1 MNNAPQ
7 FSLRWNNYVTH
18 VTEAFNALRFENDL
32 VDVTLCCDGG
42 KIRAHKMLLSACSS
56 YFRQIFKENPCQHPV
71 IIFRNFKFDDLNAI
85 INFMYHGEVNI
96 FQEQLESFL
105 ITAELLEVKGL
116 TDNVEEETSSN
127 QLRISESNSLDLS
140 SKSNRVNDA
149 PAPVLVEEPVNLT
162 ILPWSRGDN
171 IPQENTTATQDNA
184 VATQDNVAAI
194 QDNDVEVQEPQPET
208 SKTDNSVTKSKQ
220 GTSSEEMQVDTQT
233 SVEDLSDKSST
244 ESDLAKFRCQLC
256 PKGFKHPTSLTL
268 HKDSHAGKT
277 QCPVCHRSFSRSYDM
292 RSHLQRIH
300 QGKQLTIKEIRY
312 KNNSDSVGPKQFTHN
327 I

>member
-18 VTEAFNALRFENDL
+18 VTEAFNVLRFENDL

-42 KIRAHKMLLSACSS
+42 KIKAHKMLLSACSS
-56 YFRQIFKENPCQHPV
+56 YFKQIFKENPCQHPV
-71 IIFRNFKFDDLNAI
+71 IIFRNFKYEDLNAI

-116 TDNVEEETSSN
+116 TDNVEDESPKS
-127 QLRISESNSLDLS
+127 QLIMNDNISLDLS
-140 SKSNRVNDA
+140 SKSTRLAEDIV
-149 PAPVLVEEPVNLT
+149 PVLTDEPINLAT
-162 ILPWSRGDN
+162 IQNERTRDEY
-171 IPQENTTATQDNA
+171 IPQTIALSNLSDQEKDTESHPHIAKVDDNLITT
-184 VATQDNVAAI
+184 
-194 QDNDVEVQEPQPET
+194 P
-208 SKTDNSVTKSKQ
+208 KSVMQT
-220 GTSSEEMQVDTQT
+220 EDMQVDQST
-233 SVEDLSDKSST
+233 SAEDILEKST

-312 KNNSDSVGPKQFTHN
+312 KNSSDNIGPKQFTHN

>member
-18 VTEAFNALRFENDL
+18 VTEAFNVLRFENDL

-42 KIRAHKMLLSACSS
+42 KIKAHKMLLSACSN
-56 YFRQIFKENPCQHPV
+56 YFKQIFKENPCQHPV
-71 IIFRNFKFDDLNAI
+71 IIFRNFKYEDLNAI

-116 TDNVEEETSSN
+116 TDSMEEESSKTQIRVN
-127 QLRISESNSLDLS
+127 DNASLDLS
-140 SKSNRVNDA
+140 SKSNRLTEDIV
-149 PAPVLVEEPVNLT
+149 PVLTDEPINLAT
-162 ILPWSRGDN
+162 VQNAKDDY
-171 IPQENTTATQDNA
+171 IPQPALPKPLSDNFNL
-184 VATQDNVAAI
+184 DI
-194 QDNDVEVQEPQPET
+194 DRLEPQPET
-208 SKTDNSVTKSKQ
+208 SKTESESNKTKP
-220 GTSSEEMQVDTQT
+220 TANEDMQVDLQT
-233 SVEDLSDKSST
+233 TTAEDLSEKSTS
-244 ESDLAKFRCQLC
+244 ESELAKFRCQLC

-277 QCPVCHRSFSRSYDM
+277 QCPVCLRSFSRSYDM

-312 KNNSDSVGPKQFTHN
+312 KNTNDNNIGPKQFTHH

>member
-7 FSLRWNNYVTH
+7 FSLRWNNYVSH
-18 VTEAFNALRFENDL
+18 VTEAFNILRFENDL

-42 KIRAHKMLLSACSS
+42 KIKAHKMLLSACSN
-56 YFRQIFKENPCQHPV
+56 YFKQIFKENPCQHPV
-71 IIFRNFKFDDLNAI
+71 IIFRNFKYEDLNAI

-116 TDNVEEETSSN
+116 TDNLEDESYKN
-127 QLRISESNSLDLS
+127 QIRINDSVSLDLT
-140 SKSNRVNDA
+140 SKSKPESIVQNTS
-149 PAPVLVEEPVNLT
+149 EEPINLAT
-162 ILPWSRGDN
+162 LQPTREDNLPMNAPFVVVEHDN
-171 IPQENTTATQDNA
+171 MIDLQLDSNKDSNTSQSKPSGSSDEMHVDN
-184 VATQDNVAAI
+184 Q
-194 QDNDVEVQEPQPET
+194 
-208 SKTDNSVTKSKQ
+208 SNSA
-220 GTSSEEMQVDTQT
+220 
-233 SVEDLSDKSST
+233 EDLQEKTTSET
-244 ESDLAKFRCQLC
+244 DLAKFRCQLC

-277 QCPVCHRSFSRSYDM
+277 QCPVCRRSFSRSYDM

-312 KNNSDSVGPKQFTHN
+312 KNSNDSVAAKQFTHN

>member
-7 FSLRWNNYVTH
+7 FSLRWNNYVSH
-18 VTEAFNALRFENDL
+18 VTEAFNVLRFENDL

-42 KIRAHKMLLSACSS
+42 KIKAHKMLLSACST
-56 YFRQIFKENPCQHPV
+56 YFKQIFKENPCQHPV
-71 IIFRNFKFDDLNAI
+71 IIFRNFKFEDLNAI
-85 INFMYHGEVNI
+85 VNFMYHGEVNI

-105 ITAELLEVKGL
+105 ITAEILEVKGL
-116 TDNVEEETSSN
+116 TDNIEDESSKN
-127 QLRISESNSLDLS
+127 QLRITDNISLDLS
-140 SKSNRVNDA
+140 SKSSR
-149 PAPVLVEEPVNLT
+149 PVEDIVPILSNEPINLATIQNTREEY
-162 ILPWSRGDN
+162 
-171 IPQENTTATQDNA
+171 IPQTTKGNSKQENGTS
-184 VATQDNVAAI
+184 
-194 QDNDVEVQEPQPET
+194 EVQPEATT
-208 SKTDNSVTKSKQ
+208 SEENAKKTP
-220 GTSSEEMQVDTQT
+220 SSTEEMQVDIQST
-233 SVEDLSDKSST
+233 SVEDLSEKNSSDS
-244 ESDLAKFRCQLC
+244 ELAKFRCQLC

-312 KNNSDSVGPKQFTHN
+312 KNTSDNLGPKQFTHN

>member
-1 MNNAPQ
+1 MNNAAQ

-18 VTEAFNALRFENDL
+18 VTEAFNVLRFENDL

-42 KIRAHKMLLSACSS
+42 KIKAHKMLLSACST
-56 YFRQIFKENPCQHPV
+56 YFKQIFKENPCQHPV
-71 IIFRNFKFDDLNAI
+71 IIFRNFKYEDLNAI

-116 TDNVEEETSSN
+116 TDNAEEESSKS
-127 QLRISESNSLDLS
+127 QLMIGENSSLDLS
-140 SKSNRVNDA
+140 SKASIRFIEDIV
-149 PAPVLVEEPVNLT
+149 PVLSDEPINLATINNAREE
-162 ILPWSRGDN
+162 D
-171 IPQENTTATQDNA
+171 IPQTSSLKQNLDNENDN
-184 VATQDNVAAI
+184 T
-194 QDNDVEVQEPQPET
+194 DVPTE
-208 SKTDNSVTKSKQ
+208 VTKTEDSLSNKTKTIQ
-220 GTSSEEMQVDTQT
+220 PVEEMQVDGQ
-233 SVEDLSDKSST
+233 SGSSAVEDLSDKSSS
-244 ESDLAKFRCQLC
+244 ESELAKFRCQLC

-312 KNNSDSVGPKQFTHN
+312 KNTSDNVSPKQFTHH

>member
-1 MNNAPQ
+1 MNNAAQ
-7 FSLRWNNYVTH
+7 FSLRWNNYVSH
-18 VTEAFNALRFENDL
+18 VTEAFNVLRFENDL

-42 KIRAHKMLLSACSS
+42 KIKAHKMLLSACSN
-56 YFRQIFKENPCQHPV
+56 YFKQIFKENPCQHPV
-71 IIFRNFKFDDLNAI
+71 IIFRNFKFEDLNAI

-116 TDNVEEETSSN
+116 TDNSEDESSKN
-127 QLRISESNSLDLS
+127 QLKIIDNTSLDLS
-140 SKSNRVNDA
+140 SKSSRFIEDIVPVLSEEPINL
-149 PAPVLVEEPVNLT
+149 APVQAARDEYIPLVSPLKTIPEQEISNVDNQTEISKVDEVNVKT
-162 ILPWSRGDN
+162 KN
-171 IPQENTTATQDNA
+171 VIPPT
-184 VATQDNVAAI
+184 
-194 QDNDVEVQEPQPET
+194 
-208 SKTDNSVTKSKQ
+208 
-220 GTSSEEMQVDTQT
+220 EEMQVDAQT
-233 SVEDLSDKSST
+233 NTTTVEDLSDKNNT
-244 ESDLAKFRCQLC
+244 ETDLAKFRCQLC

-268 HKDSHAGKT
+268 HKDAHAGKT

-312 KNNSDSVGPKQFTHN
+312 KNTNDNVAPKQFTHH

>member
-7 FSLRWNNYVTH
+7 FSLRWNNYVSH
-18 VTEAFNALRFENDL
+18 VTEAFNILRFENDL

-42 KIRAHKMLLSACSS
+42 KIKAHKMLLSACSN
-56 YFRQIFKENPCQHPV
+56 YFKQIFKENPCQHPV
-71 IIFRNFKFDDLNAI
+71 IIFRNFKYEDLNAI

-116 TDNVEEETSSN
+116 TDNLEEESYKN
-127 QLRISESNSLDLS
+127 QIRINDSVSLDLT
-140 SKSNRVNDA
+140 SKSKPESIVQTTS
-149 PAPVLVEEPVNLT
+149 EEPINLAT
-162 ILPWSRGDN
+162 LQPTREDNLPTNAPFVVVEHDN
-171 IPQENTTATQDNA
+171 MFDLQLDSNKDSNISQ
-184 VATQDNVAAI
+184 
-194 QDNDVEVQEPQPET
+194 
-208 SKTDNSVTKSKQ
+208 SKPS
-220 GTSSEEMQVDTQT
+220 GSSDEMHVDYQST
-233 SVEDLSDKSST
+233 SVEDLQEKSSSET
-244 ESDLAKFRCQLC
+244 DLAKFRCQLC

-277 QCPVCHRSFSRSYDM
+277 QCPVCRRSFSRSYDM

-312 KNNSDSVGPKQFTHN
+312 KNSNDTVAAKQFTHN

>member
-7 FSLRWNNYVTH
+7 FSLRWNNYVSH
-18 VTEAFNALRFENDL
+18 VTEAFNVLRFENDL

-42 KIRAHKMLLSACSS
+42 KIKAHKMLLSACSS
-56 YFRQIFKENPCQHPV
+56 YFKQIFKENPCQHPV
-71 IIFRNFKFDDLNAI
+71 IIFRNFKFEDLNAI

-116 TDNVEEETSSN
+116 TDNMEDESSKSL
-127 QLRISESNSLDLS
+127 LRITDNTSLDLS
-140 SKSNRVNDA
+140 SKSSRMTEDIV
-149 PAPVLVEEPVNLT
+149 PVLSDEPINLATMQSSREEY
-162 ILPWSRGDN
+162 
-171 IPQENTTATQDNA
+171 IPQSTMMTNTPNKSIPEQENG
-184 VATQDNVAAI
+184 I
-194 QDNDVEVQEPQPET
+194 VEMQPEA
-208 SKTDNSVTKSKQ
+208 SKSDENVKLKAAPS
-220 GTSSEEMQVDTQT
+220 TSSEEMQVDTQT
-233 SVEDLSDKSST
+233 TTVEDLSEKSNA
-244 ESDLAKFRCQLC
+244 ESELAKFRCQLC

-312 KNNSDSVGPKQFTHN
+312 KNTNDSVAPKQFTHH

>member
-7 FSLRWNNYVTH
+7 FSLRWNNYVSH

-42 KIRAHKMLLSACSS
+42 KIKAHRMLLSACSN

-71 IIFRNFKFDDLNAI
+71 IIFRNFKYEDLNAI

-116 TDNVEEETSSN
+116 TDNIEEDSAKS
-127 QLRISESNSLDLS
+127 QIRLSENTSLDLS
-140 SKSNRVNDA
+140 SKSSKYEDI
-149 PAPVLVEEPVNLT
+149 APVQSDEPINLA
-162 ILPWSRGDN
+162 PVQSNRDEN
-171 IPQENTTATQDNA
+171 IPQVCPVNNVSEQENGNDEASQDISRPDDSINTK
-184 VATQDNVAAI
+184 V
-194 QDNDVEVQEPQPET
+194 
-208 SKTDNSVTKSKQ
+208 KSVLPP
-220 GTSSEEMQVDTQT
+220 SEEMQVDPQT
-233 SVEDLSDKSST
+233 STAAPEDLSDKNNP

-268 HKDSHAGKT
+268 HKDAHAGKT

-300 QGKQLTIKEIRY
+300 HGKQLTIKIRY
-312 KNNSDSVGPKQFTHN
+312 KNGDNVAPKQFTN
-327 I
+327 QI

>member
-1 MNNAPQ
+1 MTNASQ
-7 FSLRWNNYVTH
+7 FSLRWNNYVSH
-18 VTEAFNALRFENDL
+18 VTEAFNVLRFENDL

-56 YFRQIFKENPCQHPV
+56 YFKQIFKENPCQHPV
-71 IIFRNFKFDDLNAI
+71 IIFRNFKYEDLNAI

-105 ITAELLEVKGL
+105 NTAELLEVKGL
-116 TDNVEEETSSN
+116 TDNMEDESSKN
-127 QLRISESNSLDLS
+127 PIILSDSTSLDLS
-140 SKSNRVNDA
+140 KSSIISEDIV
-149 PAPVLVEEPVNLT
+149 PVFSDEPINLATMPTEREEYIPLASPVKLAFKPENSAVEVMPETARVEE
-162 ILPWSRGDN
+162 S
-171 IPQENTTATQDNA
+171 
-184 VATQDNVAAI
+184 
-194 QDNDVEVQEPQPET
+194 T
-208 SKTDNSVTKSKQ
+208 SLKPNMAPSPP
-220 GTSSEEMQVDTQT
+220 SEEMQIDMQST
-233 SVEDLSDKSST
+233 SAEDLT
-244 ESDLAKFRCQLC
+244 EKNSNDSELAKFRCQLC

-312 KNNSDSVGPKQFTHN
+312 RNSSDNANPKQFTHSV
-327 I
+327 

>member
-7 FSLRWNNYVTH
+7 FSLRWNNYVSH
-18 VTEAFNALRFENDL
+18 VTEAFNVLRFENDL

-42 KIRAHKMLLSACSS
+42 KIKAHKMLLSACSS
-56 YFRQIFKENPCQHPV
+56 YFKQIFKENPCQHPV
-71 IIFRNFKFDDLNAI
+71 IIFRNFKFEDLNAI

-116 TDNVEEETSSN
+116 TDNVEDESSKS
-127 QLRISESNSLDLS
+127 QLRITDNTSLDLS
-140 SKSNRVNDA
+140 SKSSRIIEDIV
-149 PAPVLVEEPVNLT
+149 PVLSDEPINLAT
-162 ILPWSRGDN
+162 MQTSRDEY
-171 IPQENTTATQDNA
+171 IPQPTAVKSIPEQENGN
-184 VATQDNVAAI
+184 I
-194 QDNDVEVQEPQPET
+194 EMQPET
-208 SKTDNSVTKSKQ
+208 SKSDESVKLKVVQ
-220 GTSSEEMQVDTQT
+220 PAGEEMQVDTQST
-233 SVEDLSDKSST
+233 SAEDLSEKNNS
-244 ESDLAKFRCQLC
+244 ESELAKFRCQLC

-312 KNNSDSVGPKQFTHN
+312 KNTNDNVAPKQFTHH

>member
-7 FSLRWNNYVTH
+7 FSLRWNNYVSH
-18 VTEAFNALRFENDL
+18 VTEAFNVLRFENDL

-42 KIRAHKMLLSACSS
+42 KIKAHKMLLSACSS
-56 YFRQIFKENPCQHPV
+56 YFKQIFKENPCQHPV
-71 IIFRNFKFDDLNAI
+71 IIFRNFKFEDLNAI

-116 TDNVEEETSSN
+116 TDNMEDESSKS
-127 QLRISESNSLDLS
+127 QLRITDNISLDLS
-140 SKSNRVNDA
+140 SKSSRMTEDIV
-149 PAPVLVEEPVNLT
+149 PVLSDEPINLATMQSSREEY
-162 ILPWSRGDN
+162 
-171 IPQENTTATQDNA
+171 IPQPLTMTNTPNKSNAEHENG
-184 VATQDNVAAI
+184 I
-194 QDNDVEVQEPQPET
+194 VEQQPEGSKSDENVKLKVPPVPST
-208 SKTDNSVTKSKQ
+208 SS
-220 GTSSEEMQVDTQT
+220 SSEEMQVDTQT
-233 SVEDLSDKSST
+233 TSVEDLSEKSNS
-244 ESDLAKFRCQLC
+244 ESELAKFRCQLC

-312 KNNSDSVGPKQFTHN
+312 KNTNDSVAPKQFTHH

>member
-7 FSLRWNNYVTH
+7 FSLRWNNYVSH
-18 VTEAFNALRFENDL
+18 VTEAFNTLRFENDL

-42 KIRAHKMLLSACSS
+42 KIKAHKMLLSACSN
-56 YFRQIFKENPCQHPV
+56 YFKQIFKENPCQHPV
-71 IIFRNFKFDDLNAI
+71 IIFRNFKYDDLNAI

-116 TDNVEEETSSN
+116 TDNLEDEGYKN
-127 QLRISESNSLDLS
+127 QLKISDSASLDLT
-140 SKSNRVNDA
+140 KSR
-149 PAPVLVEEPVNLT
+149 
-162 ILPWSRGDN
+162 
-171 IPQENTTATQDNA
+171 
-184 VATQDNVAAI
+184 
-194 QDNDVEVQEPQPET
+194 PET
-208 SKTDNSVTKSKQ
+208 SVATSVDEPINLATLHPSRDENVQSNPLPIPTEQDDDGLDLQLDANKELGNPKVKPSVPP
-220 GTSSEEMQVDTQT
+220 GDEMQIDIQST
-233 SVEDLSDKSST
+233 SAEDLSERNNS

-277 QCPVCHRSFSRSYDM
+277 QCPVCRRSFSRSYDM

-300 QGKQLTIKEIRY
+300 QGKQLTIKAIAA
-312 KNNSDSVGPKQFTHN
+312 KQFPNN

>member
-71 IIFRNFKFDDLNAI
+71 IIFRNFKFEDLNAI

-116 TDNVEEETSSN
+116 TDNVEEESSSN
-127 QLRISESNSLDLS
+127 QLRISDNNSLDLS
-140 SKSNRVNDA
+140 SKSNRANDL
-149 PAPVLVEEPVNLT
+149 PVPVIIEEPVNLT
-162 ILPWSRGDN
+162 TLPWSRGDN
-171 IPQENTTATQDNA
+171 IPQDISVTSQDSE
-184 VATQDNVAAI
+184 I
-194 QDNDVEVQEPQPET
+194 EVQEPQPET
-208 SKTDNSVTKSKQ
+208 SKIDIGITKQKQ
-220 GTSSEEMQVDTQT
+220 IASTSEEMQIDTQST
-233 SVEDLSDKSST
+233 SAEDLTDKTNS

-312 KNNSDSVGPKQFTHN
+312 KNNSDSVPPKQFTHN

>member
-1 MNNAPQ
+1 
-7 FSLRWNNYVTH
+7 
-18 VTEAFNALRFENDL
+18 
-32 VDVTLCCDGG
+32 
-42 KIRAHKMLLSACSS
+42 MLLSACSS

-71 IIFRNFKFDDLNAI
+71 IIFRNFKFEDLNAI

-116 TDNVEEETSSN
+116 TDNAEDESSN
-127 QLRISESNSLDLS
+127 SQLRITDNNSLDLS
-140 SKSNRVNDA
+140 SKSNRVNDL
-149 PAPVLVEEPVNLT
+149 PVPVLAEEPVNLT
-162 ILPWSRGDN
+162 TLPWSRGES
-171 IPQENTTATQDNA
+171 IPQSNSVASQDNESDA
-184 VATQDNVAAI
+184 
-194 QDNDVEVQEPQPET
+194 QETKPET
-208 SKTDNSVTKSKQ
+208 SKIDN
-220 GTSSEEMQVDTQT
+220 GTTNPNPSTSTSEEMQIDTQST
-233 SVEDLSDKSST
+233 SVEDLSDKSNS

-312 KNNSDSVGPKQFTHN
+312 KNNSDTSGPKQFTHN

>member
-71 IIFRNFKFDDLNAI
+71 IIFRNFKFEDLNAI

-116 TDNVEEETSSN
+116 TDNVEEESSSN
-127 QLRISESNSLDLS
+127 QLRISDNNSLDLS
-140 SKSNRVNDA
+140 SKSNRTNDL
-149 PAPVLVEEPVNLT
+149 PVPVIVEEPVNLT
-162 ILPWSRGDN
+162 TLPWSRGDN
-171 IPQENTTATQDNA
+171 IPQDISAASQDSE
-184 VATQDNVAAI
+184 T
-194 QDNDVEVQEPQPET
+194 EVQEPQPET
-208 SKTDNSVTKSKQ
+208 SKIDIGTIKKQ
-220 GTSSEEMQVDTQT
+220 TASTSEDMQIDTQST
-233 SVEDLSDKSST
+233 SAEDLTDKTNS

-312 KNNSDSVGPKQFTHN
+312 KNNSDSVPPKQFTHN